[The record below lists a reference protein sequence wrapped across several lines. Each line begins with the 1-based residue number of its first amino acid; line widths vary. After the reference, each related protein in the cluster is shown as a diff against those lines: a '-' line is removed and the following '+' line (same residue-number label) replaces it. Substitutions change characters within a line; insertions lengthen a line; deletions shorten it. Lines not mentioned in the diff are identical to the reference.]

1 MTNIK
6 ENNKGNV
13 IANAVK
19 QSHDVTANNKQI
31 ASAKKPRNDVPKLRF
46 KEFEGEWEQKRYGDI
61 FSFYT
66 TNSFSR
72 DNLNYESGKV
82 KNIHYGD
89 IHTKFSMLFDIQK
102 EIVPFINEDID
113 FSRIKDENYCQ
124 EGDLVIADAS
134 EDYNDVG
141 KTIELINLNNEKT
154 LAGLHTFLARPNKY
168 KMQKGFA
175 GYLVQSW
182 KVRKQVMT
190 IAQGSKVLGI
200 ATGRLSKI
208 ELDIPKLP
216 EQQKIANFLTAVDT
230 KLQQLTTKKE
240 TLAQYKKGVMQQLFS
255 QQLRFKPDNTNETVI
270 ARTQDEAISPN
281 ETEFP
286 DWEEKRLGE
295 VGEIIGGGTPDT
307 TNSDYWD
314 GDIQW
319 FTPTEVYKRNIDKS
333 KRTITTL
340 GLQKSS
346 ARILPKGTILFTSRA
361 TIAELSFATEEC
373 TTNQGFQS
381 IVVNENNNSE
391 FIYYWIIQHRKE
403 FIRRSQGS
411 TFLEISKNEMKKI
424 SLSIPSLK
432 EQQKIA
438 TYLSAIDLKIEAV
451 QTQITQT
458 QAFKKGL
465 LQQMFV

>member
-1 MTNIK
+1 MQSNNMNNI
-6 ENNKGNV
+6 
-13 IANAVK
+13 
-19 QSHDVTANNKQI
+19 
-31 ASAKKPRNDVPKLRF
+31 AKHIKPLKPKLRF
-46 KEFEGEWEQKRYGDI
+46 AAFEGDWEQKRYGDI

-154 LAGLHTFLARPNKY
+154 LAGLHTFLARPNKH

-240 TLAQYKKGVMQQLFS
+240 RLAQYKKGVMQQLFS
-255 QQLRFKPDNTNETVI
+255 QQLRFKPDVI
-270 ARTQDEAISPN
+270 ARTQDDAISPN

-295 VGEIIGGGTPDT
+295 VCNHISYGLTVRPKFVQNGIPLISAREVTSGIVNFSIAPKISIEDF
-307 TNSDYWD
+307 NKLSDKAKPEK
-314 GDIQW
+314 GDI
-319 FTPTEVYKRNIDKS
+319 FLTKT
-333 KRTITTL
+333 
-340 GLQKSS
+340 
-346 ARILPKGTILFTSRA
+346 GTIGYTARFMEDFSIAITQNIAVIRLTDNEVNSALYLMQYFKTREFYRNAISKVNQS
-361 TIAELSFATEEC
+361 TIMDL
-373 TTNQGFQS
+373 QLGD
-381 IVVNENNNSE
+381 I
-391 FIYYWIIQHRKE
+391 RK
-403 FIRRSQGS
+403 
-411 TFLEISKNEMKKI
+411 LEI
-424 SLSIPSLK
+424 PFPCFG

-451 QTQITQT
+451 QTQITKT
-458 QAFKKGL
+458 QEFKKGL